1 MPKYF
6 FCVRHG
12 ERASHHSDGIE
23 FPDIG
28 AVQLE
33 ATRSTGEILRDLN
46 HPIETGAELRMEIFD
61 EARKPLFTLRVI
73 TEAHQ

>member
-6 FCVRHG
+6 FMIRHG
-12 ERASHHSDGIE
+12 NGTSDHSDGIE

-33 ATRSTGEILRDLN
+33 AIKSTGEILR
-46 HPIETGAELRMEIFD
+46 
-61 EARKPLFTLRVI
+61 VI
-73 TEAHQ
+73 VIIQ